1 MLQIYS
7 GFSSEKYLTMHKA
20 LHQVQNPAENFMS
33 DIYRHADIDI
43 NITPEQQLLS
53 DLNHPS
59 TGNLTKQL
67 TNNPWTCKI
76 CLKKFAQNS
85 NFKNHMRTHSD
96 ERPFVCSICCIGF
109 KERLVFF

>member
-1 MLQIYS
+1 
-7 GFSSEKYLTMHKA
+7 MHKA
-20 LHQVQNPAENFMS
+20 LHEVQNPAENFMS
-33 DIYRHADIDI
+33 DIYRHAD
-43 NITPEQQLLS
+43 NENFTAEQQLIS

-59 TGNLTKQL
+59 LGNLKQL
-67 TNNPWTCKI
+67 SNTPWTCKI

-109 KERLVFF
+109 KERLCSKLNLKL